1 MSLPPCWRTVTTVT
15 RGNFCYH
22 SWPRVSLPSIV
33 SSTNMATTSLW
44 FESVGI
50 EYKPSIMSYTELML
64 ADRLPHAII
73 LLDRPPPL
81 VPIPYPFPVRGS
93 TGLYTMNR
101 NSCQKLPNFSR
112 YMYISMKLCERL
124 HHRTSRASGFP
135 TTCCRCSMAGHS
147 TYILHPRDTRWMSVW
162 YTNTVNSELLGLE
175 GKIVTSAPLE

>member
-1 MSLPPCWRTVTTVT
+1 
-15 RGNFCYH
+15 
-22 SWPRVSLPSIV
+22 
-33 SSTNMATTSLW
+33 MATTSLW

-73 LLDRPPPL
+73 LLDIPPPL

-93 TGLYTMNR
+93 TDLYTMNR

-162 YTNTVNSELLGLE
+162 YTNTVNSALLGLE
-175 GKIVTSAPLE
+175 GKIVCTTPLE